1 MHKITY
7 VAALA
12 AMAVFGTTGAGYAM
26 DCVTGG
32 KEQVSRAQYRIL
44 IHQCKFA
51 DTKAARRECRAKV
64 QRTYTIGA
72 ANPNLDCRTY
82 SSVTVCGKLKL
93 SPRQKACV
101 RESVRSGLTFR
112 RAEVECYAFYGKG
125 RN

>member
-1 MHKITY
+1 MHKIIC

-12 AMAVFGTTGAGYAM
+12 AMVFGTTGAGYAM
-26 DCVTGG
+26 DCVAGG
-32 KEQVSRAQYRIL
+32 KQQVSRAQYRIL
-44 IHQCKFA
+44 IRQCRYA
-51 DTKAARRECRAKV
+51 DTKTARRECRAKV
-64 QRTYTIGA
+64 RRTYTIGA

-93 SPRQKACV
+93 SPRQEACV

-112 RAEVECYAFYGKG
+112 RAEVECYAFYGRG